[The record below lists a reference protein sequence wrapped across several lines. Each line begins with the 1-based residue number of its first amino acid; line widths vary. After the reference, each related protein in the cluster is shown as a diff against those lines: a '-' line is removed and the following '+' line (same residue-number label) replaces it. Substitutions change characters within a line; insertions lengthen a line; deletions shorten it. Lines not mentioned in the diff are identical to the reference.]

1 LSSPPSSTHETPSNA
16 VEVEAL
22 TRRYGERV
30 ALNRVSFT
38 VAHGQTLVV
47 LGPNGAGKSTLLKV
61 LATLL
66 RPHAGRVCVLG
77 SELPGEAWK
86 VRGRVGY
93 LGHEPALY
101 RSLSAR
107 ENLRFAAR
115 LHDVDDERVEEL
127 IEAVGLRRRA
137 DDRIDEFSRGMRQRI
152 AAARA
157 VMHDPPLVLLDEPW
171 SAIDP
176 GAIELLQPLIGR
188 DSGRTRIVV
197 THDVARGMA
206 EADTFV
212 GIRAGRIEAAG
223 PASGDAATEAR
234 AVFA

>member
-1 LSSPPSSTHETPSNA
+1 
-16 VEVEAL
+16 
-22 TRRYGERV
+22 
-30 ALNRVSFT
+30 
-38 VAHGQTLVV
+38 
-47 LGPNGAGKSTLLKV
+47 
-61 LATLL
+61 
-66 RPHAGRVCVLG
+66 
-77 SELPGEAWK
+77 
-86 VRGRVGY
+86 VGY

-176 GAIELLQPLIGR
+176 GAIELLEPLIGR
-188 DSGRTRIVV
+188 GSGRTRIVV

-206 EADTFV
+206 EADAFV
-212 GIRAGRIEAAG
+212 GIRSGRIEAAG
-223 PASGDAATEAR
+223 PASGDAASEAR